1 MQWKLIELGRSPSW
15 FVLQSLR
22 GYATEMLHFAM
33 SYMTPKNKNLKN
45 ALYRMEIVFK
55 SPPPPGG
62 GGGLG
67 TLYNRLHGE
76 APPER
81 SIFFRLL
88 VYKRVGI
95 SQVEVFKRVGESVI

>member
-33 SYMTPKNKNLKN
+33 SYMTLKNKNLKN

-55 SPPPPGG
+55 SPPLPPEGG
-62 GGGLG
+62 GWVLSIIGYTG
-67 TLYNRLHGE
+67 RLHPKGV
-76 APPER
+76 
-81 SIFFRLL
+81 SFSGFWYI
-88 VYKRVGI
+88 KG
-95 SQVEVFKRVGESVI
+95 